1 MSYAIIGVPV
11 VCILLG
17 WLTLGT
23 LAGPERGAPPAAKHL
38 PKAGP
43 VKPRA
48 REKTKTK

>member
-1 MSYAIIGVPV
+1 MSYAIIAVPT

-17 WLTLGT
+17 WLTLRT
-23 LAGPERGAPPAAKHL
+23 LAGPERGVHPPAKHL

-48 REKTKTK
+48 RQKTKTK